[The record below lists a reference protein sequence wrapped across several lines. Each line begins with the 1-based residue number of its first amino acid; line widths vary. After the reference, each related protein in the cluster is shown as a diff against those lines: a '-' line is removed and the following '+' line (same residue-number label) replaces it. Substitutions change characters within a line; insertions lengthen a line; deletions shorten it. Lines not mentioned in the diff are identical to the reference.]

1 MAMDILYIKS
11 PRASSGLQETRGTL
25 RERCRHIP
33 DVALRDMTLA
43 GFAQWYIEN
52 AQKQPPER
60 FDLQIVECSLDS
72 LHDQIWAYR
81 NACSPDKDWDQIV
94 AKSAMG
100 ALTWARI
107 GCELVIFV
115 HDGGEV
121 TESLREDLRRFP
133 WVTLATREQVADV
146 DFLHD
151 AAFRVDI
158 GLKAVKSPQQPG
170 LSLDGG
176 RQLQAFDVPPHI
188 ARFVVQTFENDD
200 IHRWLFDLCGSL
212 FGKRYEAARTLCVIS
227 RYARRVVTESLEG
240 MPLQFQCVIVPTTW
254 WDERAVELS
263 LLVTF
268 KEPQPRAS
276 MARVAELNSL
286 IHFSDGY
293 SSLFILT
300 EDGTF
305 KALVLVEVGTTGQS
319 TRHRL
324 DGLLRQFSG
333 IVVSTDRY
341 AQVWVHGPDRPMPLI
356 CAHDIWQV
364 DPSAEAVNTLGEALR
379 NIHWPP
385 IGINHMLRLVRHL
398 SDERIGGFL
407 IFHPDPQRLATEA
420 NGIQLRGEVIRH
432 IDLPIAVNDVP
443 LATPARVLSLDG
455 AHLFDHQGRLRLL
468 CQHLAPTIA
477 LQGGVGGGTKHAT
490 AHKVAKQFREAIVVA
505 ISHDGPVTV
514 YASGKM
520 TSPRGVE
527 PY

>member
-1 MAMDILYIKS
+1 MDILYVKS
-11 PRASSGLQETRGTL
+11 PRSSSGLQETLTTL
-25 RERCRHIP
+25 RESCRHIP
-33 DVALRDMTLA
+33 DATLREMTLDT
-43 GFAQWYIEN
+43 FAEWYTEN
-52 AQKQPPER
+52 AQKQPPDR

-72 LHDQIWAYR
+72 LHDQIWAYQ
-81 NACSPDKDWDQIV
+81 NAFHPDKDWNQIV
-94 AKSAMG
+94 AESAMG

-107 GCELVIFV
+107 GCECVVFV

-121 TESLREDLRRFP
+121 TESIREDLRSFP
-133 WVTLATREQVADV
+133 WMTLATRQQVADV
-146 DFLHD
+146 GFLHD
-151 AAFRVDI
+151 AAFRVDL
-158 GLKAVKSPQQPG
+158 GLKAVRSLQQTG
-170 LSLDGG
+170 LYRDDS
-176 RQLQAFDVPPHI
+176 RQWQAFDVPPHI
-188 ARFVVQTFENDD
+188 ARFVAQTFENDA
-200 IHRWLFDLCGSL
+200 IHRWLFELCGSL
-212 FGKRYEAARTLCVIS
+212 FGKRCEAARTLCVIS

-240 MPLQFQCVIVPTTW
+240 VPLQFQCVIVPTPW
-254 WDERAVELS
+254 WDEHAAECS
-263 LLVTF
+263 PLLTF

-276 MARVAELNSL
+276 MVRVAELNRL

-293 SSLFILT
+293 SSLFVLT

-305 KALVLVEVGTTGQS
+305 KALVLVEVGNTEQS

-324 DGLLRQFSG
+324 DGLLRQIPG

-356 CAHDIWQV
+356 FAHDRWQE
-364 DPSAEAVNTLGEALR
+364 DPSAEAVNALGEALR
-379 NIHWPP
+379 TIHWPRL
-385 IGINHMLRLVRHL
+385 GIHHMLRLVRHL

-432 IDLPIAVNDVP
+432 VDLPLPVKDVP

-455 AHLFDHQGRLRLL
+455 AHLFDDKGQLRLL
-468 CQHLAPTIA
+468 CQQLAPTIA
-477 LQGGVGGGTKHAT
+477 LQGGGEGGTKHVT
-490 AHKVAKQFREAIVVA
+490 ARKVAKQFRDAIVVT